1 MKLEVERNVRLPAL
15 AWVAEVSSDG
25 AVLHVACGEAVEA
38 DEGGIIAGAWAG
50 DFADREI
57 AEAPTSVGTALRVT
71 REGVVAV
78 VGTAGAAPLHRY
90 RSGRCVVLS
99 NSLALALA

>member
-1 MKLEVERNVRLPAL
+1 V
-15 AWVAEVSSDG
+15 
-25 AVLHVACGEAVEA
+25 VLGPCGGTTMSPWPGTG
-38 DEGGIIAGAWAG
+38 GGIIAGAWAG

-57 AEAPTSVGTALRVT
+57 AEAPTSVGTALCVT

-90 RSGRCVVLS
+90 RSRRCVVLS
-99 NSLALALA
+99 NSLALA